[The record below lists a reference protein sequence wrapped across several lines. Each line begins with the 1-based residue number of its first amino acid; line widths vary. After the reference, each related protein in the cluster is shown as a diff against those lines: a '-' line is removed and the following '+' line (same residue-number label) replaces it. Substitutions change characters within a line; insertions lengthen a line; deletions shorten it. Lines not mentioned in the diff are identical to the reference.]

1 MPDPPRHRQ
10 RAFFC
15 HHRRGRASGRG
26 CQTNDGLRRDH
37 VEGQR
42 TFEAFATCR
51 HRARPPRGVAPSRR
65 ERRREPLRVTSTVA
79 SATDESRP
87 RLSAGKKFR
96 ASSPRSSF
104 EIMLL
109 AEAVVNR
116 GSIINCFRG
125 FVSHSRRHGARKVRC
140 RVPLIVCTRPTT
152 RVSRL
157 RPAEWHH
164 WRAKASRCDRQ
175 RLESKFRWS
184 QK

>member
-1 MPDPPRHRQ
+1 MPDPPHRQ

-51 HRARPPRGVAPSRR
+51 QRARSPRGVAPSRR
-65 ERRREPLRVTSTVA
+65 ERRREPLRVTSTVVQQLMKA
-79 SATDESRP
+79 AP
-87 RLSAGKKFR
+87 RWKNLR
-96 ASSPRSSF
+96 AKIF
-104 EIMLL
+104 
-109 AEAVVNR
+109 AVCEARLRRRMNGGQR
-116 GSIINCFRG
+116 GSNINCFRG
-125 FVSHSRRHGARKVRC
+125 FVSHSRRHGARKC
-140 RVPLIVCTRPTT
+140 AVPLIVCTRPTT

-157 RPAEWHH
+157 RLVEWHD

-175 RLESKFRWS
+175 RLESEFR
-184 QK
+184 